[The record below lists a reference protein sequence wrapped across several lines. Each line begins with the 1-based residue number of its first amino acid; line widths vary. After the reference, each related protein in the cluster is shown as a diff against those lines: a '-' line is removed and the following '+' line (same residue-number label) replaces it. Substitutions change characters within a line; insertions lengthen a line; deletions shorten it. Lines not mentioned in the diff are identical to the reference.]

1 MKYGLIGEH
10 LPHSFSAFI
19 HGKIGGYSYSLWE
32 LTPAELGAFMQKK
45 DFAGINVTIPYKQA
59 VIPYLDEISPTARAI
74 GAVNTVVNRGGK
86 LYGYNTDI
94 GGLSALIQRCGV
106 SLSGKKVL
114 ILGTGGT
121 GKTAHAAASLGGAAQ
136 IQKVSRG
143 GKDGAVSYEQA
154 VELYSDAQLI
164 INTTPCGM
172 FPNCGDMPIDPAL
185 FPKAE
190 AVIDVVYNPLRTKL
204 VQQAQGLGIK
214 AEGGLYMLTKQAVLA
229 SELFLDTKYK
239 ESVTETVFAATLGAK
254 ENIVL
259 TGMPG
264 SGKTTVGG
272 ILAQLTG
279 RTLYDTDVYLEQ
291 KHGMPVSEMFS
302 RYGEQTFRDWETT
315 AVKELSANSGCI
327 IATGGGAILMQENV
341 QSLKQNGRLY
351 FLDRPLESLLPTADR
366 PLASTADAIKQ
377 RYTERYAMYLSTADT
392 VIAVNG
398 TANDVAAMITER
410 HCI

>member
-1 MKYGLIGEH
+1 MRYGLIGEH

-19 HGKIGGYSYSLWE
+19 HGKIGSYSYELWE
-32 LTPAELGAFMQKK
+32 LPPEKLAEFMQKK
-45 DFAGINVTIPYKQA
+45 QFGGINVTIPYKQA
-59 VIPYLDEISPTARAI
+59 VIPYLDEISPAADAI

-94 GGLSALIQRCGV
+94 GGLSALIQRVGV
-106 SLSGKKVL
+106 SLAGKKVL

-121 GKTAHAAASLGGAAQ
+121 AKTAYAAASLGGAAQ

-143 GKDGAVSYEQA
+143 GKDGALTYEQA
-154 VELYSDAQLI
+154 AEQFGDAQLI

-172 FPNCGDMPIDPAL
+172 FPNCEAMPIDPAL
-185 FPKAE
+185 FPKAA
-190 AVIDVVYNPLRTKL
+190 AVIDVVYNPLRTRL
-204 VQQAQGLGIK
+204 VQRATKLGIR

-229 SELFLDTKYK
+229 SELFFDTKYDAG
-239 ESVTETVFAATLGAK
+239 VTEKVFAATLGAK

-291 KHGMPVSEMFS
+291 KHGMPVSAMFS
-302 RYGEQTFRDWETT
+302 RYGEQGFRDMETA
-315 AVKELSANSGCI
+315 AVKELSAHSGCI
-327 IATGGGAILMQENV
+327 IATGGGAILRQENV

-351 FLDRPLESLLPTADR
+351 FLDRPIESLLPTADR
-366 PLASTADAIKQ
+366 PLASTAEAIKQ
-377 RYTERYAMYLSTADT
+377 RYTERYATYISTADT

-398 TANDVAAMITER
+398 TANDVAATITER